1 MKIKKKLK
9 GEEKECHVSDMFNKT
24 KIIYYYYY
32 FFKTNTKE
40 KRRIKIRV
48 IKHQQ

>member
-9 GEEKECHVSDMFNKT
+9 GEEMECHVSGMFNKT
-24 KIIYYYYY
+24 KIIYYYY
-32 FFKTNTKE
+32 FFKTNKKE

-48 IKHQQ
+48 IKQQQ